1 MRPETRHS
9 AILTVGT
16 GTAAALSLVY
26 SVYAG
31 RVLGPAGYADFAA
44 ALVFASLCNI
54 ALGPIN
60 GTVARFAAQYA
71 ARGEAGRVR
80 ALHDEV
86 SRRVALY
93 SAAAMVVGLAALK
106 PLADVLHFRSVAP
119 LLTAFVIVV
128 LTLLLSVGRGVLRG
142 VQSFG
147 AYSVNIVAEALV
159 RLGIGCAMFAI
170 LPTATGGLGA
180 YVLALAI
187 TYAIL
192 HGQLRGVWR
201 GHTLEPLD
209 GAAIR
214 RFVVPMF
221 VMMGVSA
228 GFENIDLLFVK
239 GLFGESDAGAYGA
252 AFVLTRVIAVA
263 ATPFHILML
272 PLLTSLHERG
282 RGLAGAF
289 ARVCVYFLLLA
300 GAPLILFWLWSG
312 PIVRALYGS
321 DFGGAAEL
329 LLPLAG
335 ARLIGY
341 LSGMIAL
348 LNASTGRFR
357 FLWLYVPAMA
367 AQALILAVWHGT
379 LMTVVAGILV
389 VQGATLLGMGACS
402 TLRPFRTRGEPPS
415 CPGSIA

>member
-1 MRPETRHS
+1 MRAETRHS

-93 SAAAMVVGLAALK
+93 STAAMVVGLAALK

-187 TYAIL
+187 TYAVQ

-201 GHTLEPLD
+201 GHAPEPLD
-209 GAAIR
+209 GDAIR

-239 GLFGESDAGAYGA
+239 GCFGETDAGAYGA

-263 ATPFHILML
+263 ATPFHVLML
-272 PLLTSLHERG
+272 PLLTGLHERG
-282 RGLAGAF
+282 HGLGGAF
-289 ARVCVYFLLLA
+289 ARVCAYFLLLT
-300 GAPLILFWLWSG
+300 GLPLIAFGLWPEAILS
-312 PIVRALYGS
+312 RLYGA
-321 DFGGAAEL
+321 DYATAAPV

-335 ARLIGY
+335 ARLFGY

-348 LNASTGRFR
+348 LHASTGRFR
-357 FLWLYVPAMA
+357 FLWVYVPA
-367 AQALILAVWHGT
+367 LAVQAAVLGIWHDT
-379 LMTVVAGILV
+379 LMTVVAAVLV
-389 VQGATLLGMGACS
+389 VQAVGLAAMAVLLLTGGGI
-402 TLRPFRTRGEPPS
+402 LRSGR
-415 CPGSIA
+415 A